1 MAEAA
6 WVAALLGVIEGITE
20 YLPVSSTGHL
30 IIARHALGKSGA
42 AIDTFIVFIQ
52 AGSILGVCWHYRQR
66 LTRTAAGCL
75 RGRDGDLRFAGLI
88 AAASVPAAVLGAS
101 LHGIIKHYLFSPL
114 TVAGALI
121 AGGIAIIVIERLP
134 LKDRTC
140 RIEDV
145 SWRLALIVGLAQTL
159 ALFPGV
165 SRSAATIMGG
175 RLAGM
180 SRRAATEFSFF
191 LAIPVVIG
199 AAGYDLYRNIDSLSA
214 ADAPFFAIGFATAFI
229 TTIATVRL
237 LLAYIAR
244 YSFQAFGWYRIA
256 VGAAVLTLFWNN

>member
-1 MAEAA
+1 MVEAA
-6 WVAALLGVIEGITE
+6 GVAALLGIIEGITE

-30 IIARHALGKSGA
+30 IIARHALGLSGVT
-42 AIDTFIVFIQ
+42 IDTFVVFIQ
-52 AGSILGVCWHYRQR
+52 AGSILGVCWHYRRR
-66 LTRTAAGCL
+66 LAKAISGCARRQAGE
-75 RGRDGDLRFAGLI
+75 LRFAGLI
-88 AAASVPAAVLGAS
+88 AAATVPAVILGAAF
-101 LHGIIKHYLFSPL
+101 HATIKQHLFSPL

-121 AGGIAIIVIERLP
+121 AGGIAIIAIERLS
-134 LKDRTC
+134 LTDRTE
-140 RIEDV
+140 RIDDM
-145 SWRLALIVGLAQTL
+145 SWKLAITIGLAQTL

-180 SRRAATEFSFF
+180 SRRCATEFSFF

-199 AAGYDLYRNIDSLSA
+199 AAGYDLYRNAASLSG
-214 ADAPFFAIGFATAFI
+214 ADIPFFAIGFGTAFL

-256 VGAAVLTLFWNN
+256 VGIAVLAIFGS